1 MPTLKSEKVQGK
13 RLKSIFCYSYFTDS
27 PRIFRFN
34 KLETR
39 FQRTESKDSN
49 DIIFIAKTLRHC
61 TFPLFKLQQP

>member
-1 MPTLKSEKVQGK
+1 MKRYREKGLSQYFAIPTLQT
-13 RLKSIFCYSYFTDS
+13 LHAYFGS
-27 PRIFRFN
+27 N

-39 FQRTESKDSN
+39 FQRTESKDPN